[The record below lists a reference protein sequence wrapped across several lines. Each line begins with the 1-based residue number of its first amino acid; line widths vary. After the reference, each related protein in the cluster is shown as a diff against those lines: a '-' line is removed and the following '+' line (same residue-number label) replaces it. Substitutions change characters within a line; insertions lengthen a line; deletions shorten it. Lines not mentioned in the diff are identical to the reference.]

1 MRVSHAD
8 RGADGFVESSQT
20 DRQPDDWD
28 AAVQRLSKGQ
38 TRNGER
44 NGKVNGM
51 NADTVNGVNAD
62 TVNGVNADTVNGV
75 NVCATGKTHE
85 GSVKTVNIGAGDAC
99 KRSGMDDAWDDD
111 ELAVEE
117 SLMACN
123 IGSGCC
129 K

>member
-1 MRVSHAD
+1 MPLMRVSHAD

-51 NADTVNGVNAD
+51 NADTVNGMNA
-62 TVNGVNADTVNGV
+62 
-75 NVCATGKTHE
+75 CATGKIHE